1 HCLRRSGDDEDLESV
16 ESFDEFV
23 EAAVRHGDL
32 DVLVLSSL
40 PPEEELDR
48 PPRRDVPRN
57 LDTVE
62 QPGDFLRTPGIPLR
76 DVRLDRVH
84 ARNCGSTC
92 SANSRIC
99 SCRFAPHSSSMTCV
113 HPASRYSSI
122 AAMQSDGVPA

>member
-1 HCLRRSGDDEDLESV
+1 PVAAPLDNFVVRQPDLRIPPADPRLAVRRLAEDVEAPRARLGLEEPRLMRRRQLVARLLERHCLRRSGDDEDLESV

-62 QPGDFLRTPGIPLR
+62 Q
-76 DVRLDRVH
+76 
-84 ARNCGSTC
+84 
-92 SANSRIC
+92 
-99 SCRFAPHSSSMTCV
+99 
-113 HPASRYSSI
+113 
-122 AAMQSDGVPA
+122 